1 MHVFFKTL
9 YLFVHPPFLGI
20 FMYSDQFVQLKYV
33 YTTKNLMLDAKT
45 ITASCV
51 KYIEI
56 LWLLEEHT
64 NVGYFEGIN
73 KTGLYF

>member
-1 MHVFFKTL
+1 MK
-9 YLFVHPPFLGI
+9 I
-20 FMYSDQFVQLKYV
+20 FYSTKLIVLKYV
-33 YTTKNLMLDAKT
+33 YTTKNLMADAKT

-73 KTGLYF
+73 KMGLYF